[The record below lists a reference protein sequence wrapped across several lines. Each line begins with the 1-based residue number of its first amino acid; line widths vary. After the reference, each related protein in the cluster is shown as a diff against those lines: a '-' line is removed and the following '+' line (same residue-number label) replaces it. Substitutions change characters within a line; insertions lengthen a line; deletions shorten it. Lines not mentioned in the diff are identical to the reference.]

1 MKRWLTIVPI
11 IMVSVAAAQER
22 TNNEPVNEQ
31 QFENQAERQEGV
43 PEDDSWWQQQQ
54 YYQKHPLNL
63 NQAGVEELQDLHLLT
78 DLQISNFI
86 RYRQLLGALINIYEL
101 QAIPGWDVATI
112 HSLLPFIIINDNASV
127 IDACSKRW
135 RGGEQTVLMRLNG
148 AIGSEQ
154 NGTGNTAYLGNPL
167 GAMARYKYN
176 YKNLLQ
182 YGVTGEKDAG
192 EQFFKGAQR
201 SGFDFYS
208 FHLFVRKLGIV
219 QALAIG
225 DFTVKMGQ
233 GLIQWQGLAFK
244 KSVEVLSIKRQG
256 AVLQPYNAA
265 GEYNFHRGVGVTL
278 QKNKLTCTLF
288 GSLRSLS
295 ANMISDSVLEAGSYI
310 SSFITSG
317 YHRNAAEIADRN
329 NVQCITTGGVLQ
341 YVNNQVKV
349 GVNAVEYQLS
359 KPLQPSEDAYDKYSI
374 SGSRWGNYSIDYSYT
389 TSNVHM
395 FGEAAI
401 DKKYHTAMVHGA
413 LVSLDSKVDMA
424 VLYRNIDYRYQ
435 SLFGNAFTENS
446 FPVNESGLYAGISIK
461 PTRSVKINAYADVFR
476 FPWLRYLVNAPS
488 RGQEYLLL
496 LTYTPNKYV
505 EWQSRFRY
513 QAKGQVMPATETGI
527 YAVDEVPQ
535 LNWRTQV
542 SYRVTNAWLLRSRV
556 EAIWYANNIPAKHQ
570 TGFLFYT
577 DVHFKPAFRPFSFN
591 ARIQYVETDG
601 YNARIYAWENTVL
614 YNFSIPAF
622 YGKAVRYV
630 ATMNYRLIKRRQR
643 LALKNNSCLLSMA
656 VAQSLYPFHSNE
668 GVVMNDGMN
677 KMAIKL
683 QCIFSMR

>member
-1 MKRWLTIVPI
+1 MKKALIIVPI
-11 IMVSVAAAQER
+11 IMVSMAAAQER

-31 QFENQAERQEGV
+31 QLENQAERQEGV

-54 YYQKHPLNL
+54 YYQQHPLNL
-63 NQAGVEELQDLHLLT
+63 NQAGVEELQELHLLT
-78 DLQISNFI
+78 GLQISNFI
-86 RYRQLLGALINIYEL
+86 RYRQLLGPLIDIYEL
-101 QAIPGWDVATI
+101 QAVPGWDVATI
-112 HSLLPFIIINDNASV
+112 HTILPFIIINDNATLIEV
-127 IDACSKRW
+127 LGKRW
-135 RGGEQTVLMRLNG
+135 RGGEQTVLTRLSTTAND
-148 AIGSEQ
+148 Q
-154 NGTGNTAYLGNPL
+154 QNTAYEGSPL
-167 GAMARYKYN
+167 GALARYKYN

-201 SGFDFYS
+201 TGFDFYS

-278 QKNKLTCTLF
+278 RKNKLSYTLF

-295 ANMISDSVLEAGSYI
+295 ANMISDSMLEAGSYI
-310 SSFITSG
+310 ASFITSG

-329 NVQCITTGGVLQ
+329 NVQCITTGEVIQ
-341 YVNNQVKV
+341 YADNRVKV
-349 GVNAVEYQLS
+349 GVNAVQYYLS
-359 KPLQPSEDAYDKYSI
+359 KPLQPSEQAYDKFSI
-374 SGSRWGNYSIDYSYT
+374 NGNRWSNYSVDYSYT
-389 TSNVHM
+389 IANLHM
-395 FGEAAI
+395 FGEVAT
-401 DKKYHTAMVHGA
+401 DKNYHTAMVHGA
-413 LVSLDSKVDMA
+413 LVSLDPKVDMA

-435 SLFGNAFTENS
+435 SLFSNAFTENS
-446 FPVNESGLYAGISIK
+446 FPVNENGLYTGISVR
-461 PTRSVKINAYADVFR
+461 PTRNFKINVYADVFR

-488 RGQEYLLL
+488 RGQEYLIQLS
-496 LTYTPNKYV
+496 YTPNKYV
-505 EWQSRFRY
+505 EVYSRFRY
-513 QAKGQVMPATETGI
+513 QAKSQVAADTSTGM

-542 SYRVTNAWLLRSRV
+542 SYQVSNAWLLRSRV
-556 EAIWYANNIPAKHQ
+556 EAVWYANNIPAKQQ

-591 ARIQYVETDG
+591 ARVQYVETGG
-601 YNARIYAWENTVL
+601 YNARIYAWESTVL

-622 YGKAVRYV
+622 YGQAVRYV
-630 ATMNYRLIKRRQR
+630 ATMNYRLVNRRQKQ
-643 LALKNNSCLLSMA
+643 ATNNNSCLLSIA
-656 VAQSLYPFHSNE
+656 VAQSLYPFHSNG

-677 KMAIKL
+677 KAAIKL
-683 QCIFSMR
+683 QCILSIR